1 MDTPRLV
8 DSRARAARIA
18 LALLLGAIL
27 LLRGAVIASAQD
39 RGIQTTPDGKLMLVS
54 KDQGNDRW
62 SIAVNLSDGTAI
74 GNVFP
79 KSGGA
84 PSFVWCSAANI
95 ALALNPTA
103 TVYTLDCFGASACS
117 QLPCVAS
124 GWTSLGQ
131 VTLQG
136 TFVFSP

>member
-1 MDTPRLV
+1 MDSSRRV
-8 DSRARAARIA
+8 DCRARAARIA
-18 LALLLGAIL
+18 LALLLGAIV
-27 LLRGAVIASAQD
+27 LLRGAAPAIAQERA
-39 RGIQTTPDGKLMLVS
+39 IQTTPDGKLMLVS
-54 KDQGNDRW
+54 KDQGDERW

-84 PSFVWCSAANI
+84 PSFVWCSAASI
-95 ALALNPTA
+95 ALTMDPTT

-117 QLPCVAS
+117 QLPCAAT

-131 VTLQG
+131 VTLSG
-136 TFVFSP
+136 AFVFTP